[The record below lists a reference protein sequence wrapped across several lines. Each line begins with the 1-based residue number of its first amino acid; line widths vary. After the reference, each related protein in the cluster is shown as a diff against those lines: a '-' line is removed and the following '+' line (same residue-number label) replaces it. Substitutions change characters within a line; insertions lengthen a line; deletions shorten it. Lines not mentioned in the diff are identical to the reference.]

1 MEIKRD
7 HYINEMINRMGNGL
21 ISRNLPESY

>member
-21 ISRNLPESY
+21 ISRNLPERY